1 MFDKDIRINGIYAT
15 HLKSLAKERDGQNTQ
30 KPYIFERYIDVYE
43 TAAIVGL
50 LEGNPI
56 MKPDFT
62 GKDTVQIMADA
73 FIREQDTCMFIY
85 RLVMLL
91 DRTTDLTDE
100 ERIDRAFRDDGDSQN
115 NAEKIKAN
123 MHLFNGYV
131 YSGIEKLYSRIMDN
145 ATNLDSM
152 LNNIEDWMNHF
163 HKEYVCCETPDE
175 YLKSMKK

>member
-1 MFDKDIRINGIYAT
+1 MFDKDIKINGIYAT
-15 HLKSLAKERDGQNTQ
+15 HLKSLAKDRDGQNVK

-50 LEGNPI
+50 LEGSPI

-62 GKDTVQIMADA
+62 VKDTVQIMADA
-73 FIREQDTCMFIY
+73 FIREQETCMFIY

-91 DRTTDLTDE
+91 DRTTEITDE
-100 ERIDRAFRDDGDSQN
+100 ERIDRAFRDDGDLTY
-115 NAEKIKAN
+115 NAEKIKIN
-123 MHLFNGYV
+123 MNLFNAYV

-145 ATNLDSM
+145 VTNQDGM
-152 LNNIEDWMNHF
+152 LNNIEDWMDHF
-163 HKEYVCCETPDE
+163 HKEYICCETPDE